1 MLTMLL
7 GGLWHGASWNF
18 LIWGGY
24 HGTLLAIERAVRGDR
39 RNREGWSWFYPLQ
52 WLVTFALVLVGWV
65 FFRAADLHQSLAVLG
80 QMFGHPSGRS
90 LFLPWH
96 VGLIVVSLALAI
108 AEEKL
113 DWFERLMEAPV
124 WAYASALALVLFC
137 LEIFGVI
144 DAQIPFIYFQF

>member
-24 HGTLLAIERAVRGDR
+24 HGTLLAVERAARGDR
-39 RNREGWSWFYPLQ
+39 RNREGWTWLYPVR
-52 WLVTFALVLVGWV
+52 WLLTLALVMVGWV
-65 FFRAADLHQSLAVLG
+65 FFRAADLHQSMAIIG

-90 LFLPWH
+90 LFQRWQ
-96 VGLIVVSLALAI
+96 VCLIAISLAVAI

-113 DWFERLMEAPV
+113 EWFERLIEGPV
-124 WAYASALALVLFC
+124 WAYACALGLVLFC
-137 LEIFGVI
+137 LEIFGAI
-144 DAQIPFIYFQF
+144 DARIPFIYFQF